1 MTHTGSLRKMVAA
14 LQSPV
19 AYRLPLGEELLPLN
33 ALLGKSLMLSY
44 TGAIHCV
51 ACGRKTSKS
60 FNQGY
65 CYPCLRRLARCDS
78 CIIKPEQCH
87 FHAGTCREPDW
98 AQTHCMQAHIV
109 YLANSSGVKVGVT
122 RQTHVPTRWID
133 QGATQALAV
142 FQVKNRYVAGLL
154 EVALKNHVGDK
165 TNWRAMLKGRPE
177 RADLATRRE
186 ALRAECEDEIREL
199 ETRFGEGAVRY
210 LAEGQQIEINYPV
223 EHYPDTVRALGFDKT
238 PQITGTLLGI
248 KGQYLILDTGVLNIR
263 KFAGYEVGV
272 TAG

>member
-33 ALLGKSLMLSY
+33 ALLGKSLTLSY
-44 TGAIHCV
+44 TGAIHCI

-65 CYPCLRRLARCDS
+65 CYPCLRRLARCDN

-109 YLANSSGVKVGVT
+109 YLANSSGIKVGVT
-122 RQTHVPTRWID
+122 RQTQVPTRWID

-142 FQVKNRYVAGLL
+142 FQAKNRYVAGLL
-154 EVALKNHVGDK
+154 EVALKHHVGDK

-177 RADLATRRE
+177 RADLAARAD
-186 ALRAECEDEIREL
+186 ALRAECENEIREL

-210 LAEGQQIEINYPV
+210 LADGEQIEIDYPV
-223 EHYPDTVRALGFDKT
+223 ERYPGTVRALGFDNT

-248 KGQYLILDTGVLNIR
+248 KGQYLILDAGVLNVR

-272 TAG
+272 SAG